1 MEYWKNKVAIVTGA
15 AHGIGA
21 QIAEDLAKIGMTVI
35 GFEPTQGR
43 LDEMLNKMIDWG
55 KFEGQLIPCKCDV
68 SKDEDLK
75 KAFEGIVA
83 TYGGVD
89 VLINNAAIDCGDEV
103 GFAIMEQLAK
113 AGMIVIGFNKNED
126 LLEKVTVKLNPVIS
140 NKISGKIVLCKCDI
154 SDTKQLTAAFEKI
167 KDTYEGID
175 VLINNAQCNI
185 DCLVN
190 TGESEDFK
198 EIVDVNINALVA
210 CTRLAA
216 GSMIARE
223 TRGHIICM
231 NDLCSYQIPTESK
244 KTVYIAT
251 KATITSVN
259 EILRHEFR
267 FLKANIKV
275 TNIAYGKIE
284 ENDSN
289 PDTPGLRVKDIAKLV
304 KLILN
309 TPEQLQVHEVLLD
322 SVVE

>member
-1 MEYWKNKVAIVTGA
+1 MKCWVNKVAIIT
-15 AHGIGA
+15 
-21 QIAEDLAKIGMTVI
+21 
-35 GFEPTQGR
+35 
-43 LDEMLNKMIDWG
+43 
-55 KFEGQLIPCKCDV
+55 
-68 SKDEDLK
+68 
-75 KAFEGIVA
+75 
-83 TYGGVD
+83 
-89 VLINNAAIDCGDEV
+89 DCGDEV

-126 LLEKVTVKLNPVIS
+126 VLEKVTVKLNPVIT

-167 KDTYEGID
+167 QDTYEGVD

-198 EIVDVNINALVA
+198 KIVDININALVA

-231 NDLCSYQIPTESK
+231 NDIRSYQIPMESK

-275 TNIAYGKIE
+275 TNIAYGKIDGYAE
-284 ENDSN
+284 SVADA
-289 PDTPGLRVKDIAKLV
+289 PGLRVKDIAKLV